1 LVEEITLVSTFCRK
15 FEQDLFAMNERIL
28 IIGAS
33 GQIGIE
39 LTERLRGQYGVDA
52 VVASDMKEQPD
63 AALQNGPYEVL
74 NTLDKDRLHEIVKKY
89 NITQVYQ
96 LAALLSATAEKNPAF
111 AWELN
116 MNGLFYA
123 LDMAK
128 EGWVKKV
135 YWPSSIAVFGPS
147 TPRWNTPQD
156 TVMDPNTV
164 YGISKLAGERWCDY
178 YHQKFGVDVRSL
190 RYPGLIGYKS
200 APGGGTTDYAVD
212 IFYKALQEGNYTSFL
227 GPDSALPMMMMSDAI
242 QATLQLMDADR
253 GRLTVGGSYNLA
265 GMTFTPAQLAH
276 EIQHHLPDF
285 VIQYAPDFRQAIA
298 DSWPASI
305 DDSVAQR
312 DWDWK
317 AQYDTPALVSKM
329 LDEISKKISCVL

>member
-1 LVEEITLVSTFCRK
+1 MVEEITLVSWFCRK
-15 FEQDLFAMNERIL
+15 FEQDLFAMNESIL

-39 LTERLRGQYGVDA
+39 LTERLRAEFGKEA
-52 VVASDMKEQPD
+52 VVASDVKATNEVDPV
-63 AALQNGPYEVL
+63 LLEGPYEVL
-74 NTLDKDRLHEIVKKY
+74 NILDKEALYAVVKKH
-89 NITQVYQ
+89 NINQVYL

-116 MNGLFYA
+116 MNGLFYV

-128 EGWVKKV
+128 EGILNKV

-147 TPRWNTPQD
+147 TPRLNTPQD
-156 TVMDPNTV
+156 TIMDPNTV

-178 YHQKFGVDVRSL
+178 YHQKYHVDVRSI

-212 IFYKALQEGNYTSFL
+212 IFYKALQDGRYTCFL
-227 GPDSALPMMMMSDAI
+227 SADTALPMMMMSDAI
-242 QATLQLMDADR
+242 QATVQLMQADR
-253 GRLTVGGSYNLA
+253 ARLTVGGAYNLA
-265 GMTFTPAQLAH
+265 GMSFTPASLTT
-276 EIQHHLPDF
+276 EIQKHLPSF
-285 VIQYAPDFRQAIA
+285 SIQYAPDFRQAIA
-298 DSWPASI
+298 DSWPSSI
-305 DDSVAQR
+305 DDSMAQR

-317 AQYDTPALVSKM
+317 AEYDTPALVSKM
-329 LDEISKKISCVL
+329 LEEIKKKI

>member
-1 LVEEITLVSTFCRK
+1 MKES
-15 FEQDLFAMNERIL
+15 IL

-39 LTERLRGQYGVDA
+39 LTERLREQHGVEA
-52 VVASDMKEQPD
+52 VIASDIKEVPD
-63 AALQNGPYEVL
+63 EALQDGPYEQL
-74 NTLDKDRLHEIVKKY
+74 STLDKHRLLEVVKKY
-89 NITQVYQ
+89 EVTQVYQ

-116 MNGLFYA
+116 MNGLFHV
-123 LDMAK
+123 LDFAK
-128 EGWVKKV
+128 EGFIKKL

-156 TVMDPNTV
+156 TVMDPSTV

-178 YHQKFGVDVRSL
+178 YHKKFGVDVRSI

-212 IFYKALQEGNYTSFL
+212 IFYKALQDGKFTSFL
-227 GPDSALPMMMMSDAI
+227 GPESALPMMMMSDAI
-242 QATLQLMDADR
+242 QATVQLMEADR
-253 GRLTVGGSYNLA
+253 SRLTVGGAYNLA
-265 GMTFTPAQLAH
+265 GMTFTPAELAN
-276 EIQHHLPDF
+276 EIKKHIPHFTIDY
-285 VIQYAPDFRQAIA
+285 VPDFRQAIA
-298 DSWPASI
+298 NSWPASI
-305 DDSVAQR
+305 DDSTAQR

-317 AQYDTPALVSKM
+317 AAYDTPGLVSKM
-329 LDEISKKISCVL
+329 LEEIKKKI

>member
-39 LTERLRGQYGVDA
+39 LTERLRSQYGADA

-74 NTLDKDRLHEIVKKY
+74 NTLDKNRLHEIVKKY
-89 NITQVYQ
+89 NISQVYQ

-116 MNGLFYA
+116 MNGLFYV
-123 LDMAK
+123 LDLAK
-128 EGWVKKV
+128 EGLVKKV

-212 IFYKALQEGNYTSFL
+212 IFYKALQEGSYTSFL

-253 GRLTVGGSYNLA
+253 GRLTLGGAYNLA

-276 EIQHHLPDF
+276 EIQSHLPHF

-305 DDSVAQR
+305 DDSIAQR

-329 LDEISKKISCVL
+329 LEEISKKISCVL

>member
-1 LVEEITLVSTFCRK
+1 MKES
-15 FEQDLFAMNERIL
+15 IL

-39 LTERLRGQYGVDA
+39 LTERLREQYGVEA
-52 VVASDMKEQPD
+52 VIASDIKEVPD
-63 AALQNGPYEVL
+63 EALQDGPYEQL
-74 NTLDKDRLHEIVKKY
+74 STLDKHRLLEVVKKY
-89 NITQVYQ
+89 EVTQVYQ

-116 MNGLFYA
+116 MNGLFHV
-123 LDMAK
+123 LDFAK
-128 EGWVKKV
+128 EGFIKKL

-156 TVMDPNTV
+156 TVMDPSTV

-178 YHQKFGVDVRSL
+178 YHKKFGVDVRSI

-212 IFYKALQEGNYTSFL
+212 IFYKALQDGKFTSFL
-227 GPDSALPMMMMSDAI
+227 GPESALPMMMMSDAI
-242 QATLQLMDADR
+242 QATVQLMEADR
-253 GRLTVGGSYNLA
+253 SRLTVGGAYNLA
-265 GMTFTPAQLAH
+265 GMTFTPAELAN
-276 EIQHHLPDF
+276 EIKKHIPHFTIDY
-285 VIQYAPDFRQAIA
+285 VPDFRQAIA

-305 DDSVAQR
+305 DDSIAQH

-317 AQYDTPALVSKM
+317 AAYDTPGLVSKM
-329 LDEISKKISCVL
+329 LEEIKKKI

>member
-1 LVEEITLVSTFCRK
+1 
-15 FEQDLFAMNERIL
+15 MNEKIL

-39 LTERLRGQYGVDA
+39 LTERLRAEYGKDA
-52 VVASDMKEQPD
+52 VVASDVKATTDVDPILLE
-63 AALQNGPYEVL
+63 GPYEVL
-74 NTLDKDRLHEIVKKY
+74 NILDKEGLHAVVKKH
-89 NITQVYQ
+89 NINQVYL

-116 MNGLFYA
+116 MNGLFYV

-128 EGWVKKV
+128 EGILNKV

-147 TPRWNTPQD
+147 TPRVMTPQD
-156 TVMDPNTV
+156 TIMDPNTV

-178 YHQKFGVDVRSL
+178 YHQKFNVDVRSI

-212 IFYKALQEGNYTSFL
+212 IFYKALQEGSYTCFL
-227 GPDSALPMMMMSDAI
+227 SADTALPMMMMSDAI
-242 QATLQLMDADR
+242 QATVQLMQADPS
-253 GRLTVGGSYNLA
+253 RLTVGGAYNLA
-265 GMTFTPAQLAH
+265 GMSFTPASLTA
-276 EIQHHLPDF
+276 EIQKHLPSF
-285 VIQYAPDFRQAIA
+285 TTQYAPDFRQAIA
-298 DSWPASI
+298 DSWPGSI

-317 AQYDTPALVSKM
+317 AEYDTPALVAKM
-329 LDEISKKISCVL
+329 LEEIKKKI

>member
-1 LVEEITLVSTFCRK
+1 MAEEITLVSRFCRK
-15 FEQDLFAMNERIL
+15 FEQELFAMNEKIL

-39 LTERLRGQYGVDA
+39 LTERLRQQYGPEA
-52 VVASDMKEQPD
+52 VIASDIKEIPD
-63 AALQNGPYEVL
+63 AALQNGPYEEL
-74 NTLDKDRLHEIVKKY
+74 STLDKHRLLEVVKKHG
-89 NITQVYQ
+89 ITQVYQ

-116 MNGLFYA
+116 MNGLFYV
-123 LDMAK
+123 LDLAK
-128 EGWVKKV
+128 EGLVKKV

-147 TPRWNTPQD
+147 TPRWNTPQN
-156 TVMDPNTV
+156 TIMDPNTV

-178 YHQKFGVDVRSL
+178 YHQKFGVDVRSI

-212 IFYKALQEGNYTSFL
+212 IFYKALQVGKFTSFL

-242 QATLQLMDADR
+242 QATVQLMEADR
-253 GRLTVGGSYNLA
+253 TRLTVGGAYNLA
-265 GMTFTPAQLAH
+265 GMTFTPAELAE
-276 EIQHHLPDF
+276 EIKKHLPDF
-285 VIQYAPDFRQAIA
+285 SIDYAPDFRQAIA
-298 DSWPASI
+298 NSWPASI
-305 DDSVAQR
+305 DDSIAQR

-317 AQYDTPALVSKM
+317 AEYDTAALVAKM
-329 LDEISKKISCVL
+329 LEEIKKKT